1 MSASDQS
8 TRTNKPGSMVINF
21 VIRTLACSDAQRVM
35 ELNAQLGY
43 DADVRQIRVRLDRLG
58 REPAH
63 HLIGVEG
70 PGGLVAFAHFFER
83 PSIEKGFDM
92 VVQSLVVDNASRGS
106 GIGRLLMERIEHVAR
121 SKNCDTVALS
131 SQASRTDASEFYKR
145 LGYELSATSNL
156 VLKRLV

>member
-1 MSASDQS
+1 MA
-8 TRTNKPGSMVINF
+8 INF

-63 HLIGVEG
+63 HLIGVES

-83 PSIEKGFDM
+83 LSIEKGFDM
-92 VVQSLVVDNASRGS
+92 VIQSLVVDVTLRGL
-106 GIGRLLMERIEHVAR
+106 GIGRLLMERIEQIAR
-121 SKNCDTVALS
+121 ARIATRWRFPPKQAGPTPAS
-131 SQASRTDASEFYKR
+131 SISASVTK
-145 LGYELSATSNL
+145 
-156 VLKRLV
+156 